1 LLTMFGLSLDSM
13 KFVTISGIS
22 TAPTEYGYQ
31 VASPRLKN
39 RATQLTTDGTFL
51 FIVTCAEYLRYD
63 SQLMVV
69 VLGALGQLLCDVE
82 FLILI
87 KSQARFV
94 RSLDLLRE
102 KILHDKYKI
111 GIQTRA
117 TARALLLQLQLG
129 RTDLAVFCDQL

>member
-1 LLTMFGLSLDSM
+1 
-13 KFVTISGIS
+13 
-22 TAPTEYGYQ
+22 
-31 VASPRLKN
+31 
-39 RATQLTTDGTFL
+39 
-51 FIVTCAEYLRYD
+51 
-63 SQLMVV
+63 MVV

-129 RTDLAVFCDQL
+129 RTDLAVFCDQLQSPTWNFGDRRCVL